1 MRIETDDTGHSRS
14 NPQDSHSANMPSKS
28 TDNAAQAN
36 PRVLP
41 PAPKQTEL
49 GQIPSENQSAPDN
62 DQMLKRL
69 IDGRYR
75 IVKVIDTGGMASVY
89 RAHDE
94 RLGRDVALKI
104 MHPHLANTTSLV
116 ERFEAEARSAARLM
130 HPEIVQIFDQGIWRR
145 RPYLVM
151 EFVNGPNLR
160 QVLTREGTLSLG
172 RALEITAQVLAALQ
186 AAHSMQII
194 HRDIKPENILLT
206 PSGQVKV
213 ADFGLAHAVNQ
224 ATGNTTG
231 SVMGTVN
238 YLAPELISQTSSDA
252 RCDVYSAGIMLYE
265 LISGIAPFQ
274 SDTAIRTAWRH
285 VSEDVPPLSDL
296 LPWIPSEVDDL
307 IAALTARNASERPTD
322 ASLAL
327 ELVQAVSSC
336 LSPQLKER
344 KAKRPQNPSL
354 ESETEHTPLGK
365 GGTAVLPVFHLS
377 EPDIPA
383 TPVRPPNPSSNWET
397 GSSAQP
403 VQPTSRPA
411 KSSGNHNPA
420 QAITKAKANGQSF
433 NKAATTEQPRRSKGK
448 KRWIW
453 ALVISL
459 LLVSSGAI
467 AGWYFTFGPG
477 GTVTV
482 PNIQGKTATQAES
495 LLTKAQLKVKTV
507 REYSD
512 TVSQDKTIRTN
523 PKAGSKARKNSL
535 VTLYI
540 SRGIEYVKVPELV
553 GKDQEQA
560 VALLKEAKLKLAEK
574 VEEHSDEVEKGKII
588 STDPTAGT
596 SLRHDSPVK
605 LTISKGKEPIK
616 LPDLAGK
623 NEAEATKILADLK
636 VQMEKSTEY
645 SDSVARGKVI
655 AQEPAAESTVYHG
668 DKVKVRISLG
678 PEMVTVP
685 NVSSLSMSEAKQ
697 KLESLGFQ
705 VKIRKELL
713 GISPNRVYSQ
723 SPSGGTKLKSGSTV
737 TLTYV

>member
-1 MRIETDDTGHSRS
+1 MRIETDDKGHSRS
-14 NPQDSHSANMPSKS
+14 NPQDSRSANMPSKS

-36 PRVLP
+36 PQVSP
-41 PAPKQTEL
+41 PAPQQTEL

-116 ERFEAEARSAARLM
+116 DRFEAEARSAARLM

-160 QVLTREGTLSLG
+160 QVLTREGTLPLG

-307 IAALTARNASERPTD
+307 IAALTARNVSERPAD

-344 KAKRPQNPSL
+344 KAKRPQNPSP

-383 TPVRPPNPSSNWET
+383 APIRPSNPSSNWET
-397 GSSAQP
+397 DSSAQP
-403 VQPTSRPA
+403 VQPTFPPA
-411 KSSGNHNPA
+411 QASGNHNSV
-420 QAITKAKANGQSF
+420 QTIIKAKANGQSF
-433 NKAATTEQPRRSKGK
+433 DKAAATEQPRRSKGK

-512 TVSQDKTIRTN
+512 TVSQDKATRTN
-523 PKAGSKARKNSL
+523 PKAGTKARKNSL

-574 VEEHSDEVEKGKII
+574 VEEYSDEVEKGKII

-605 LTISKGKEPIK
+605 LTVSKGKEPIK

-636 VQMEKSTEY
+636 VKMEKSTEY

-655 AQEPAAESTVYHG
+655 SQEPAAESTVYHG

-723 SPSGGTKLKSGSTV
+723 SPAGGTKLKSGSTV

>member
-14 NPQDSHSANMPSKS
+14 NPQDSRSAKAPSKS
-28 TDNAAQAN
+28 TDNTAQAN
-36 PRVLP
+36 PQVSP
-41 PAPKQTEL
+41 PAPKPTEL

-116 ERFEAEARSAARLM
+116 DRFEAEARSAARLM

-160 QVLTREGTLSLG
+160 QVLTREGTLPLG

-265 LISGIAPFQ
+265 LIIGIAPFQ

-285 VSEDVPPLSDL
+285 VSEDVPALSDL

-307 IAALTARNASERPTD
+307 IAALTARNVSERPAD

-336 LSPQLKER
+336 LSPTLKER
-344 KAKRPQNPSL
+344 KAKRPQNPSP

-383 TPVRPPNPSSNWET
+383 APIRPPSPSSNWET
-397 GSSAQP
+397 DSSVQP
-403 VQPTSRPA
+403 VQPTFPPA
-411 KSSGNHNPA
+411 QANGNHNSV
-420 QAITKAKANGQSF
+420 QAITKAKANGKEVEEASS
-433 NKAATTEQPRRSKGK
+433 TEQSRRSKGK

-482 PNIQGKTATQAES
+482 PNIQGKTAVQAES

-512 TVSQDKTIRTN
+512 TVSQDKAIRTN

-574 VEEHSDEVEKGKII
+574 VEEYSDEVEKGKII

-596 SLRHDSPVK
+596 SLHHDSPVK

-636 VQMEKSTEY
+636 VKMEKSTEY

-655 AQEPAAESTVYHG
+655 SQEPAAESTVYHG

>member
-36 PRVLP
+36 PQVSP
-41 PAPKQTEL
+41 PAPQPTEL

-116 ERFEAEARSAARLM
+116 DRFEAEARSAARLM

-160 QVLTREGTLSLG
+160 QVLTREGTLPLG

-307 IAALTARNASERPTD
+307 IAALTARNVSERPAD

-336 LSPQLKER
+336 LSLSLKNV
-344 KAKRPQNPSL
+344 KQS
-354 ESETEHTPLGK
+354 
-365 GGTAVLPVFHLS
+365 VLK
-377 EPDIPA
+377 
-383 TPVRPPNPSSNWET
+383 TR
-397 GSSAQP
+397 AQ
-403 VQPTSRPA
+403 R
-411 KSSGNHNPA
+411 
-420 QAITKAKANGQSF
+420 
-433 NKAATTEQPRRSKGK
+433 
-448 KRWIW
+448 
-453 ALVISL
+453 
-459 LLVSSGAI
+459 
-467 AGWYFTFGPG
+467 
-477 GTVTV
+477 
-482 PNIQGKTATQAES
+482 
-495 LLTKAQLKVKTV
+495 
-507 REYSD
+507 
-512 TVSQDKTIRTN
+512 
-523 PKAGSKARKNSL
+523 
-535 VTLYI
+535 
-540 SRGIEYVKVPELV
+540 
-553 GKDQEQA
+553 
-560 VALLKEAKLKLAEK
+560 
-574 VEEHSDEVEKGKII
+574 
-588 STDPTAGT
+588 
-596 SLRHDSPVK
+596 
-605 LTISKGKEPIK
+605 
-616 LPDLAGK
+616 
-623 NEAEATKILADLK
+623 
-636 VQMEKSTEY
+636 
-645 SDSVARGKVI
+645 
-655 AQEPAAESTVYHG
+655 
-668 DKVKVRISLG
+668 
-678 PEMVTVP
+678 
-685 NVSSLSMSEAKQ
+685 AKQ
-697 KLESLGFQ
+697 
-705 VKIRKELL
+705 
-713 GISPNRVYSQ
+713 N
-723 SPSGGTKLKSGSTV
+723 
-737 TLTYV
+737 TLP